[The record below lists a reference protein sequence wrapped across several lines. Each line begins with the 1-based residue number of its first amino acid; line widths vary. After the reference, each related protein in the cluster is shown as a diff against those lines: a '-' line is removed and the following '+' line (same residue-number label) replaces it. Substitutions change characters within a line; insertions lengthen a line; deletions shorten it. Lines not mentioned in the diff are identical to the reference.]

1 LCLPVL
7 LAGCA
12 ANERCELLNS
22 DFEQFT
28 GWVSSLPEFL
38 TTEQAHSGRYSYRMA
53 AGTEFGP
60 SYTTTFERCGFMPKR
75 LKLSAWAYLPS
86 GRVRANVVVVT
97 VDCHGRRPNLWK
109 GMNLDEVV
117 TRYQLWVPV
126 QKHIT
131 LPDDLLPTDELKVY
145 LWRAEKDGELLFLD
159 DLKLEGWQ

>member
-1 LCLPVL
+1 
-7 LAGCA
+7 
-12 ANERCELLNS
+12 
-22 DFEQFT
+22 
-28 GWVSSLPEFL
+28 
-38 TTEQAHSGRYSYRMA
+38 
-53 AGTEFGP
+53 
-60 SYTTTFERCGFMPKR
+60 MPKR

-126 QKHIT
+126 QKHIS